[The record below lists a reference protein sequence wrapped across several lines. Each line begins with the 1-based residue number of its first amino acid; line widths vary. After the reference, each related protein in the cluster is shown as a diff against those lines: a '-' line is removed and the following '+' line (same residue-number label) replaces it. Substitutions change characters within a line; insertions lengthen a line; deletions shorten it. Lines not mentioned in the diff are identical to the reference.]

1 MAAVHTEQAVQL
13 FPTAPGSKARRLQ
26 TGSEAADPG
35 PQLVWVGERR
45 HLRVTRSGSRVDP
58 PAPPRK
64 ASPVPSEHC
73 PSSKPT
79 PVAQLCTLPG
89 QVHVFGESSHPDL
102 GHCLH
107 FARQHFTILC
117 ILSN

>member
-35 PQLVWVGERR
+35 PQLLGVGERR

-58 PAPPRK
+58 PAPPLE
-64 ASPVPSEHC
+64 S
-73 PSSKPT
+73 
-79 PVAQLCTLPG
+79 LPG
-89 QVHVFGESSHPDL
+89 PFRALSLLQTHSS
-102 GHCLH
+102 GSTLH
-107 FARQHFTILC
+107 FARSGPC
-117 ILSN
+117 IW